1 MEEKDGQ
8 IKAKEESNRWSWK
21 IPKLELRGQ
30 GRKKHVVKKMKQAK
44 LCSSRLYQIC
54 HVVDTSSSPH
64 LNIIHIHI
72 RSLVNRSVVLLWDSQ
87 FLCQGSTWKACETWG
102 GMLEHKMGHRMNDE
116 HHLERKEQCDET
128 SQLKRS
134 KALNCEEKLL
144 EDKIEVPYRF
154 NVSRIFR
161 SHGEDIY
168 VPYNEKDFHKALE
181 IKCTIKLRFVHVIT
195 FVHVDHRCFLQFC
208 I

>member
-1 MEEKDGQ
+1 
-8 IKAKEESNRWSWK
+8 
-21 IPKLELRGQ
+21 
-30 GRKKHVVKKMKQAK
+30 
-44 LCSSRLYQIC
+44 
-54 HVVDTSSSPH
+54 
-64 LNIIHIHI
+64 
-72 RSLVNRSVVLLWDSQ
+72 
-87 FLCQGSTWKACETWG
+87 
-102 GMLEHKMGHRMNDE
+102 MNDE